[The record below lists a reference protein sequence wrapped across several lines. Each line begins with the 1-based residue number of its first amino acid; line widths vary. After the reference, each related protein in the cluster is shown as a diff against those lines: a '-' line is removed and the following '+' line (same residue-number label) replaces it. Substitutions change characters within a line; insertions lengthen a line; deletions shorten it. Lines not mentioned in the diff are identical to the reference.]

1 MYHCSSKSIV
11 ANTTALAH
19 YRRAMEKMIKYT
31 ISMLKEL
38 EMKMFTVAHNQWL
51 NKKSNYLRVL
61 VVGLVHI
68 PTLF

>member
-1 MYHCSSKSIV
+1 
-11 ANTTALAH
+11 
-19 YRRAMEKMIKYT
+19 
-31 ISMLKEL
+31 MLKEL